1 MVRTQAGEN
10 TEKRTQ
16 IADAALKIIGTK
28 GIAELTMVNLAQE
41 LGVSPGAPFRH
52 FKSRDEI
59 LMEVGRR
66 VAELVGATFPDP
78 ALPPLER
85 LKGIFLARTE
95 VLGKESGLARLIFS
109 DQFAKAL
116 PPEAAAQIHGIVKQ
130 TRAYV
135 RQALGDAA
143 EAHLIRQDI
152 PPEDLVVPVIGTL
165 QHMGFLTALFPE
177 GADFKR
183 PDVSRVFSVL
193 LTLLGAAHPS

>member
-1 MVRTQAGEN
+1 MVRNPAGEN

-85 LKGIFLARTE
+85 LKGLFLARTE

-116 PPEAAAQIHGIVKQ
+116 PPEAAAQIHRIVKQ
-130 TRAYV
+130 TRTYLL
-135 RQALGDAA
+135 QILKDAA
-143 EAHLIRQDI
+143 AAGLVRRDI
-152 PPEDLVVPVIGTL
+152 PAEDLLVPVIGTL
-165 QHMGFLTALFPE
+165 QHLGFLTAVTADRTGFP
-177 GADFKR
+177 R
-183 PDVSRVFSVL
+183 PEAARVL
-193 LTLLGAAHPS
+193 TTLLALLSPVPT